1 MSSRT
6 FDDFVSTGHDKKI
19 LPEGWWGFARSFP
32 GNNILPAWL
41 GEAAVSVVHI
51 GDLIGIE

>member
-19 LPEGWWGFARSFP
+19 LPEGRWGFARSFP